1 MTTFVLLH
9 GGGMGGWTWKY
20 VREILEAKGHKVYTP
35 TFTGFGE
42 REHLIGRDV
51 GNATHVRDIVNVF
64 KYEDLRDV
72 VLVAHSYAGTVAPG
86 VIAEVG
92 DRIASII
99 YLDAIVPRSG
109 ERIASLMGYVPEDQL
124 AALDAMLEAG
134 EGPIGSGVHEMQ
146 RAAAKEHPHL
156 MDPAREKWL
165 LDNLSDQPMKA
176 TACVIPVGAETITR
190 PVDYIAAA
198 VTVMTA
204 MHDRARE
211 LGWTMHDHPGDHA
224 LLVGDPEGTTD
235 LILKIAAGGAKA

>member
-9 GGGMGGWTWKY
+9 GGGMGGWTWKF
-20 VREILEAKGHKVYTP
+20 VRELLEAKGHRVLTP

-51 GNATHVRDIVNVF
+51 GNATHVQDIVNVF
-64 KYEDLRDV
+64 RYEDLHDV

-86 VIAEVG
+86 VLAQVG
-92 DRIASII
+92 DRVAKVI
-99 YLDAIVPRSG
+99 YLDAIVPHSG

-124 AALDAMLEAG
+124 AGLDAMLDAG

-156 MDPAREKWL
+156 MPPEREKWL

-190 PVDYIAAA
+190 PVDYVAAA

-204 MHDRARE
+204 MHERARA
-211 LGWTMHDHPGDHA
+211 LGWTIHDHPGDHA
-224 LLVGDPEGTTD
+224 FLVGDPEGTVD
-235 LILKIAAGGAKA
+235 LILTIAEGKVAA

>member
-20 VREILEAKGHKVYTP
+20 VRELLESRGHKVYTP

-42 REHLIGRDV
+42 REHLIGRNV
-51 GNATHVRDIVNVF
+51 GNATHVQDIVNVF
-64 KYEDLRDV
+64 KYEDLHDV

-92 DRIASII
+92 DRIASVI
-99 YLDAIVPRSG
+99 YLDAIVPHSG

-124 AALDAMLEAG
+124 AALDAMLDAG

-146 RAAAKEHPHL
+146 RAAAKDHPHL
-156 MDPAREKWL
+156 MAPEREKWL

-176 TACVIPVGAETITR
+176 TACVIAVGAETITK
-190 PVDYIAAA
+190 PVHYIAAA

-204 MHDRARE
+204 MHERARA
-211 LGWTMHDHPGDHA
+211 LGWTIHDHPGDHA
-224 LLVGDPEGTTD
+224 LLVGDPEGTVD
-235 LILKIAAGGAKA
+235 LILKIAAGQVAA